1 MIMANAL
8 HFNQEQF
15 ETELAKSGVLVVDFW
30 ASWCM
35 PCKMLAPVIDRLAAE
50 YEGKATVGKV
60 DVDEEAA
67 LAARYNV
74 QSIPYVAIFRAG
86 KLLDSLVG
94 VRPYEAF
101 TAELDKVLV
110 TV

>member
-1 MIMANAL
+1 MANAL
-8 HFNQEQF
+8 HLDQEQF
-15 ETELAKSGVLVVDFW
+15 EAELAKPGILVVDFW

-60 DVDEEAA
+60 NVDEEPD

-74 QSIPYVAIFRAG
+74 QSIPYVAIFKDGQLINA
-86 KLLDSLVG
+86 LVG

-101 TAELDKVLV
+101 TQELDRVLV
-110 TV
+110 TA

>member
-1 MIMANAL
+1 MANAL
-8 HFNQEQF
+8 HFNRDQF
-15 ETELAKSGVLVVDFW
+15 EAELAKPGVLVVDFW

-50 YEGKATVGKV
+50 YQGRATVGKV
-60 DVDEEAA
+60 DVDEESA

-74 QSIPYVAIFRAG
+74 QSIPYVAIFKDGR
-86 KLLDSLVG
+86 LIHSLVG

-101 TAELDKVLV
+101 TQELDQVLV
-110 TV
+110 TA